1 MQLALHRHRVKPS
14 SGASWCRQDVCAWRP
29 ATFRPWENVWGKP
42 GSLWHQRAS
51 ASLLPTQVVQPGTP
65 YFYVELDTGEKLF
78 HRIRGSFPLQ
88 FGRWVRHFLYPSIS
102 PFPPFLSPAPFLPS
116 SFLPPSSFLLSPFP
130 PSPFPPF
137 SLSPILFL
145 PSPCSPRHRA
155 LCRALMPSV
164 RQGGAGQRCPAGA
177 PSALRLAQLHGGPAR
192 GGGAGQRL
200 PSRLPALRLRLAG
213 LTSERRAGGRR
224 ADAAIKAEL
233 RARSCVRRHGA
244 GRGAWAPPGP
254 RRRGAAG
261 TAGGRL
267 RAVGDAR
274 PPGHRRLR

>member
-1 MQLALHRHRVKPS
+1 MAPCNFQALGKRLGETWLPLAPTGLSIPPSYIGGAARHAVLLCGAGHRREALPPYPGQLPAAVWQV
-14 SGASWCRQDVCAWRP
+14 GASLSVP
-29 ATFRPWENVWGKP
+29 FHFPFS
-42 GSLWHQRAS
+42 SL
-51 ASLLPTQVVQPGTP
+51 
-65 YFYVELDTGEKLF
+65 
-78 HRIRGSFPLQ
+78 SFPRPL
-88 FGRWVRHFLYPSIS
+88 
-102 PFPPFLSPAPFLPS
+102 PPFL
-116 SFLPPSSFLLSPFP
+116 LPPPFLLSPFP